1 MGDVHQT
8 PSSPANQPFSAG
20 QLFDPA
26 SPYGRMRASMKPE
39 AKLRGFFHYLAV
51 QAKAQDRKPAATR
64 SRNLRVVHLVVGAAE
79 PGQEL
84 AAELRPEMADRFG
97 GKRQLL
103 LSFHLEDPA
112 CWPQASTP
120 CRAFLLTPGVLERLC
135 GPDLARGA
143 DIVRKVLTRLF
154 AGQSGRDPFETARIL
169 AAVPDLDG
177 EVDATGFCKFKPV
190 DLPEQAA
197 ALVDELPEHTA
208 VVVVIARVS

>member
-51 QAKAQDRKPAATR
+51 QAKGQDRKASSSK
-64 SRNLRVVHLVVGAAE
+64 SRPLRLTHLVVAATQ

-103 LSFHLEDPA
+103 LSFHL
-112 CWPQASTP
+112 
-120 CRAFLLTPGVLERLC
+120 
-135 GPDLARGA
+135 
-143 DIVRKVLTRLF
+143 
-154 AGQSGRDPFETARIL
+154 
-169 AAVPDLDG
+169 
-177 EVDATGFCKFKPV
+177 
-190 DLPEQAA
+190 
-197 ALVDELPEHTA
+197 
-208 VVVVIARVS
+208 